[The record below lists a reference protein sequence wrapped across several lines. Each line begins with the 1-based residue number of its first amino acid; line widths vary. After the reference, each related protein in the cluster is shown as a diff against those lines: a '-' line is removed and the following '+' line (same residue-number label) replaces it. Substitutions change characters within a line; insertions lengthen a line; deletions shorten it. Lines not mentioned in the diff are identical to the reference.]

1 MYLHQQPYKRTLLST
16 ALLLAVSSTP
26 AFAYETPDS
35 DLANDLEVIVIS
47 GSKTEKALKD
57 VAGSISVVTS
67 EDIEK
72 QVVTDFSQLFQ
83 YDPSVQV
90 SGSAGSAQ
98 NVIVRGMGGDRVLM
112 IKDGMRMNEGYGAN
126 GLNDIVGRGFIDTD
140 TLKQVEVAKGAAS
153 SLYGSDA
160 LGGIVVFTTKDASD
174 YLEKGEAIA
183 GKVKLG
189 YNELGKQT
197 NLGGTLAFKT
207 GEVEHLLNASARDGQ
222 EVQNFD
228 GTKPDLD
235 IESTSYLYKAKLN
248 LNKTDFLSF
257 SADIWQQDVIGNHA
271 LGLLEYFR
279 TLDGYNVVAEKNTS
293 KQDTQAYKLRYYSE
307 TPTALY
313 DLLNIAIY
321 TNNSEQEDIEYGQL
335 DINANFG
342 FPVVEIRDMW
352 NTSLYKQKTKGLLS
366 NASLTLNDTHTIG
379 YGLDIEHSES
389 LRTEVKLYEV
399 EGVAKPGY
407 PQENEKFPTTE
418 VKRTGLFINDEI
430 TLLNN
435 RLTITPGVRFDTYK
449 MEANNAKNDDGVDY
463 KSYDED
469 HVSLNLGA
477 LYKFSD
483 DIAVFA
489 QYGQGFKVPA
499 YDLAYINHDNSI
511 YGYKV
516 VPSNDLSPEK
526 SDTYELG
533 LRGTVNDLTF
543 SGAIFHSKYDDFL
556 ATELIDIESV
566 INPYTGQESSVL
578 VYQYQNIDAVTIKGI
593 EASIHYDINHH
604 LSMFAN
610 AAYQDGKD
618 DETGDYLTSIS
629 PLSGS
634 AGFNMQYGDFSSD
647 IIVNWAKRMTKVNSG
662 NAEIAGHVTID
673 MLGHYAITDD
683 LRVNVAIS
691 NLFDKEYVRYLN
703 GAGHAS
709 GNTLNNVT
717 EPGRSV
723 SAAIHYQF

>member
-1 MYLHQQPYKRTLLST
+1 MYLHQQPYKRTLLS
-16 ALLLAVSSTP
+16 AAVFMAVSSTP
-26 AFAYETPDS
+26 AFAFETPDS
-35 DLANDLEVIVIS
+35 DLTNDLEVIVIS

-174 YLEKGEAIA
+174 YLEKGDVIA

-197 NLGGTLAFKT
+197 NVGGTLAFKT

-248 LNKTDFLSF
+248 LNQTDFLSF

-293 KQDTQAYKLRYYSE
+293 KQDTQAFKLRYYSE
-307 TPTALY
+307 TPTAFY

-342 FPVVEIRDMW
+342 FPVVELRDMW
-352 NTSLYKQKTKGLLS
+352 NTSLYKQKTKGFLS
-366 NASLTLNDTHTIG
+366 NASLALNDTHTLG

-407 PQENEKFPTTE
+407 PQESEKFPTTE
-418 VKRTGLFINDEI
+418 VKRAGLFINDEI
-430 TLLNN
+430 SLLNN
-435 RLTITPGVRFDTYK
+435 QLTITPGARFDTYE
-449 MEANNAKNDDGVDY
+449 MDTSNAINDEGVEY

-477 LYKFSD
+477 LYKISD

-533 LRGTVNDLTF
+533 LRGSVNDITF

-566 INPYTGQESSVL
+566 LNPYTGQESSVL

-593 EASIHYDINHH
+593 EASVHYDINHH
-604 LSMFAN
+604 LSVFAN

-634 AGFNMQYGDFSSD
+634 AGLNMQYGDFSSD

-662 NAEIAGHVTID
+662 NAEIAGHATID
-673 MLGHYAITDD
+673 ILGHYALTDD
-683 LRVNVAIS
+683 LRINVAIS

>member
-35 DLANDLEVIVIS
+35 DLTNDLEVIVIS